1 MKLNLKEK
9 NSYLRSLNVIVPW
22 EELKNEYYKEFKKIK
37 SNYSMPGF
45 RKGSVPDK
53 ILRKNLGKSIDG
65 NFIDHA
71 LNIYYGQALKDL
83 KINPINQGKVIDV
96 NFEELSVRFIVDEH
110 LKNWTEIYDRIIAL
124 GLAEGGENYRLL
136 KAKSDTTQRGG
147 TVSTLVLTVLTSA
160 MNPQMEFHFYE
171 AFPIT
176 LSALDF
182 DSANTDLEYFT
193 ATAAFRYTNYEI
205 KNLLNN

>member
-1 MKLNLKEK
+1 MAAGNT
-9 NSYLRSLNVIVPW
+9 
-22 EELKNEYYKEFKKIK
+22 
-37 SNYSMPGF
+37 
-45 RKGSVPDK
+45 VPD
-53 ILRKNLGKSIDG
+53 NLNYLSNISFRLTMLDAPNLTWFCQATNVPGVSIEG
-65 NFIDHA
+65 
-71 LNIYYGQALKDL
+71 
-83 KINPINQGKVIDV
+83 IDV
-96 NFEELSVRFIVDEH
+96 FTPYVTIPYAGNKVSFEELSVRFIVDEH
-110 LKNWTEIYDRIIAL
+110 MKNWIEIYDRIIAL
-124 GLAEGGENYRLL
+124 GLAEGGEKYRLL
-136 KAKSDTTQRGG
+136 KAKSDLTQRGG

-193 ATAAFRYTNYEI
+193 ATAGFRYTNYEI

>member
-1 MKLNLKEK
+1 MAA
-9 NSYLRSLNVIVPW
+9 SST
-22 EELKNEYYKEFKKIK
+22 
-37 SNYSMPGF
+37 
-45 RKGSVPDK
+45 VPD
-53 ILRKNLGKSIDG
+53 NLNYLSNISFRLTMLDAPNLTWFCQAVNVPGVSIEGIDITTPHATIPFAG
-65 NFIDHA
+65 N
-71 LNIYYGQALKDL
+71 
-83 KINPINQGKVIDV
+83 KVS
-96 NFEELSVRFIVDEH
+96 FEELSVRFIVDEH
-110 LKNWTEIYDRIIAL
+110 MKNWTEIYDRIIAL
-124 GLAEGGENYRLL
+124 GLAEGGEKYRLL
-136 KAKSDTTQRGG
+136 KAKSDLTQRGG

-193 ATAAFRYTNYEI
+193 ATVGFRYTNYEI